1 MDENENHHFVEEIEE
16 SGLTRGD
23 LLKRAAGVGVGL
35 SALGMFEVQSALGA
49 SELTKV
55 KWISPRGTLD
65 VMDDFNLWVPITMGY
80 FRRLGIDLSLSPGDG
95 SGNLPQVAAG
105 QINMAYPSPGVLTSS
120 IEAGVPVI
128 SIWEQYPAQV
138 FDFVLNGKSRITHPR
153 QLRGKTIALLTDGWA
168 SIVNPMLAEVG
179 VSPKSVK
186 YRVFGPQ
193 WVQAVALGQADAG
206 LVWEGLRAQL
216 VGQSATFGS
225 AFQLKFLVGS
235 QWGSKGP
242 SNTYVVRTSD
252 LQDAQKKELY
262 SRVLQGS
269 VMGSEFAKANPRAAA
284 QITYG
289 ARPLLQKLISP
300 QVALESM
307 MQLATGYSVF
317 HRRPPHLYGWH
328 DPASWNRYLDA
339 IAKLGQTKKRL
350 NIKDVLTNDMVRAA
364 NQKADVARARR
375 DARAYKLNEFF
386 RTTTV
391 PKGYPL

>member
-1 MDENENHHFVEEIEE
+1 V
-16 SGLTRGD
+16 
-23 LLKRAAGVGVGL
+23 
-35 SALGMFEVQSALGA
+35 
-49 SELTKV
+49 
-55 KWISPRGTLD
+55 
-65 VMDDFNLWVPITMGY
+65 
-80 FRRLGIDLSLSPGDG
+80 
-95 SGNLPQVAAG
+95 
-105 QINMAYPSPGVLTSS
+105 
-120 IEAGVPVI
+120 
-128 SIWEQYPAQV
+128 
-138 FDFVLNGKSRITHPR
+138 NGKSKVTHPR
-153 QLRGKTIALLTDGWA
+153 QLKGKTIAIFTDIWRT
-168 SIVNPMLAEVG
+168 IINPMLVEVG
-179 VSPKSVK
+179 VDPKSVK

-242 SNTYVVRTSD
+242 SNTYVVRTAD
-252 LQDAQKKELY
+252 LQDAQKKDVY
-262 SRVLQGS
+262 SRLLQGS

-307 MQLATGYSVF
+307 MQLASGYSVF
-317 HRRPPHLYGWH
+317 HRRAPHLYGWH
-328 DPASWNRYLDA
+328 DAVSWNRYLDA

-350 NIKDVLTNDMVRAA
+350 SINDVLTNDLVRAA

-375 DARAYKLNEFF
+375 DGSAFKLNEFF

>member
-1 MDENENHHFVEEIEE
+1 MDENSLVEELGEN
-16 SGLTRGD
+16 GLTRRD
-23 LLKRAAGVGVGL
+23 LLKRTAGVGLGL
-35 SALGMFEVQSALGA
+35 SALGMLEVQPAVGA
-49 SELTKV
+49 GLTKV
-55 KWISPRGTLD
+55 RWVSPRGTLD
-65 VMDDFNLWVPITMGY
+65 VMDDFNLWVPIKLGY
-80 FRRLGIDLSLSPGDG
+80 YRRLGIDLTLSPGDA
-95 SGNLPQVAAG
+95 SGNLPQVAAN
-105 QINMAYPSPGVLTSS
+105 QIDMGYPSPGVLTSS

-138 FDFVLNGKSRITHPR
+138 FDFVLNGKSKITHPR
-153 QLRGKTIALLTDGWA
+153 QLKGKTISIFTDIWRT
-168 SIVNPMLAEVG
+168 IVNPMLVEVG
-179 VSPKSVK
+179 VDPKSVK
-186 YRVFGPQ
+186 FRVFGPQ

-206 LVWEGLRAQL
+206 LAWEGLRAQL

-242 SNTYVVRTSD
+242 SNTYVVRTAD
-252 LQDAQKKELY
+252 FQDAKKKDVFTRL
-262 SRVLQGS
+262 LQGS

-307 MQLATGYSVF
+307 MQLASGYSVF
-317 HRRPPHLYGWH
+317 HRQAPHLYGWH
-328 DPASWNRYLDA
+328 DATAWNRYLNA
-339 IAKLGQTKKRL
+339 IAKLGQTKTRL
-350 NIKDVLTNDMVRAA
+350 NINDVLTNDLVRAA

-375 DARAYKLNEFF
+375 DGKAFKLNEFF
-386 RTTTV
+386 STTAV

>member
-1 MDENENHHFVEEIEE
+1 MDEQHLLEEIENA
-16 SGLTRGD
+16 GLTRRE
-23 LLKRAAGVGVGL
+23 LLKRTAAAGVGL
-35 SALGMFEVQSALGA
+35 SALGMFDVQSALGA
-49 SELTKV
+49 GAATRV

-65 VMDDFNLWVPITMGY
+65 VMDDFNLWVPIKMGY
-80 FRRLGIDLSLSPGDG
+80 YKRLGIDLSLSPGDA
-95 SGNLPQVAAG
+95 SGNLPQVAARQVDMG
-105 QINMAYPSPGVLTSS
+105 YPSPGVLTSS
-120 IEAGVPVI
+120 IEAGVPVV

-138 FDFVLNGKSRITHPR
+138 FDFVLNGKSKLTHPR
-153 QLRGKTIALLTDGWA
+153 QLRGKTIAIFTDIWRT
-168 SIVNPMLAEVG
+168 IVNPMLVEVG
-179 VSPKSVK
+179 VDPKSVK

-242 SNTYVVRTSD
+242 SNTYVVRSD
-252 LQDAQKKELY
+252 DMQDAAKRDLY
-262 SRVLQGS
+262 IKLLSGS
-269 VMGSEFAKANPRAAA
+269 VMGSEFARANPRAAA

-307 MQLATGYSVF
+307 MQLASGYSVF
-317 HRRPPHLYGWH
+317 RRRPPHLYGWH
-328 DPASWNRYLDA
+328 DPASWNRYLAA
-339 IAKLGQTKKRL
+339 IAKLGQTKSRL
-350 NIKDVLTNDMVRAA
+350 SINQVLTNQIVRQA
-364 NQKADVARARR
+364 NGRADVARARR
-375 DARAYKLNEFF
+375 DARAFKLSEVFQN
-386 RTTTV
+386 TTV

>member
-1 MDENENHHFVEEIEE
+1 
-16 SGLTRGD
+16 
-23 LLKRAAGVGVGL
+23 
-35 SALGMFEVQSALGA
+35 
-49 SELTKV
+49 
-55 KWISPRGTLD
+55 
-65 VMDDFNLWVPITMGY
+65 MGY
-80 FRRLGIDLSLSPGDG
+80 YRRLGIDLSLSPGDA
-95 SGNLPQVAAG
+95 SGNLPQVAANQVDMG
-105 QINMAYPSPGVLTSS
+105 YPSPGVLTSS

-138 FDFVLNGKSRITHPR
+138 FDFVLNGKSKVTHPR
-153 QLRGKTIALLTDGWA
+153 QLKGKTIAIFTDIWRT
-168 SIVNPMLAEVG
+168 IINPMLVEVG
-179 VSPKSVK
+179 VDPKSVR

-242 SNTYVVRTSD
+242 SNSYVVRTAD
-252 LQDAQKKELY
+252 LQDATKKDVY
-262 SRVLQGS
+262 SRLLQGS

-307 MQLATGYSVF
+307 MQLASGYSVF
-317 HRRPPHLYGWH
+317 HRRAPHLYGWH
-328 DPASWNRYLDA
+328 DAASWNRYLNA
-339 IAKLGQTKKRL
+339 IAKIGQTKKRL
-350 NIKDVLTNDMVRAA
+350 SINDVLTNDMVREA
-364 NQKADVARARR
+364 NRKADSARARR
-375 DARAYKLNEFF
+375 DATAFKLNEFF
-386 RTTTV
+386 RTTVV

>member
-1 MDENENHHFVEEIEE
+1 MDEEILVEELDQK
-16 SGLTRGD
+16 GLTRRD
-23 LLKRAAGVGVGL
+23 LLKRTAGVGVGL
-35 SALGMFEVQSALGA
+35 SALGMFQVQSAPGA
-49 SELTKV
+49 AELTKV

-65 VMDDFNLWVPITMGY
+65 VMDDFNLWVPIKMGY
-80 FRRLGIDLSLSPGDG
+80 YRKLGIDLSLSPGDA
-95 SGNLPQVAAG
+95 SGNLPQVAAK
-105 QINMAYPSPGVLTSS
+105 QIDMGYPSPGVLTSS
-120 IEAGVPVI
+120 VEAGIPVI

-138 FDFVLNGKSRITHPR
+138 FDFVLNGKSKITHPR
-153 QLRGKTIALLTDGWA
+153 QLRGKTIALFTDGWT

-179 VSPKSVK
+179 ISPKSVK
-186 YRVFGPQ
+186 YRTFGPQ

-225 AFQLKFLVGS
+225 AFTLKFLVGS

-252 LQDAQKKELY
+252 MQDSAKKDLY
-262 SRVLQGS
+262 TRLLQGS

-289 ARPLLQKLISP
+289 ARPVLQKLISP

-307 MQLATGYSVF
+307 MQLASGYSVF
-317 HRRPPHLYGWH
+317 HRRAPHLYGWH
-328 DPASWNRYLDA
+328 DATSWNRYLNA
-339 IAKLGQTKKRL
+339 IAKLGQTKSRL
-350 NIKDVLTNDMVRAA
+350 NINDVLTNELVRAA

-375 DARAYKLNEFF
+375 DARAYKINEFF

>member
-1 MDENENHHFVEEIEE
+1 MDENQLVEEIEKA
-16 SGLTRGD
+16 GLTRRD

-35 SALGMFEVQSALGA
+35 SALGMFEVRSALGA
-49 SELTKV
+49 SQATRV

-65 VMDDFNLWVPITMGY
+65 VMDDFNLWVPIKMGY
-80 FRRLGIDLSLSPGDG
+80 FKRLGIDLSLSPGDA
-95 SGNLPQVAAG
+95 SGNLPQVASRQVDMG
-105 QINMAYPSPGVLTSS
+105 YPSPGVLTSS

-138 FDFVLNGKSRITHPR
+138 FDFVLNGKSKITHPR
-153 QLRGKTIALLTDGWA
+153 QLRGKTIAIFTDIWRT
-168 SIVNPMLAEVG
+168 IINPMLVEVG
-179 VSPKSVK
+179 VDPKSVK

-225 AFQLKFLVGS
+225 AFSLKFLVGS

-242 SNTYVVRTSD
+242 SNTYVVRTAD
-252 LQDAQKKELY
+252 MQDAAKKALY
-262 SRVLQGS
+262 VKLLSGS

-289 ARPLLQKLISP
+289 ARPLLQKVISP
-300 QVALESM
+300 QTALESM
-307 MQLATGYSVF
+307 MQLASGYSVF

-350 NIKDVLTNDMVRAA
+350 SINDVLTNELVRAA
-364 NQKADVARARR
+364 NSRADVARARR
-375 DARAYKLNEFF
+375 DARAYKLSEVF
-386 RTTTV
+386 RNTTV

>member
-1 MDENENHHFVEEIEE
+1 MDENSLEELVEK
-16 SGLTRGD
+16 GLTRRD
-23 LLKRAAGVGVGL
+23 LLKRTAGVGLGI
-35 SALGMFEVQSALGA
+35 SALGLLEIEPALGQG
-49 SELTKV
+49 LTKV
-55 KWISPRGTLD
+55 KWVSPRGTLD
-65 VMDDFNLWVPITMGY
+65 VMDDFNLWVPIKMGY
-80 FRRLGIDLSLSPGDG
+80 YRRLGLDVSLSPGDA

-105 QINMAYPSPGVLTSS
+105 QIDMGYPSPGVLTSS

-138 FDFVLNGKSRITHPR
+138 FDFVLSGKSKVTHPR
-153 QLRGKTIALLTDGWA
+153 QLKGKTIAIFTDIWRT
-168 SIVNPMLAEVG
+168 IINPMLVEVG
-179 VSPKSVK
+179 VDPKSVK

-242 SNTYVVRTSD
+242 SNTYVVRTAD
-252 LQDAQKKELY
+252 FQDAKKRDVFTRL
-262 SRVLQGS
+262 LQGS

-307 MQLATGYSVF
+307 MQLASGYSVF
-317 HRRPPHLYGWH
+317 HRQAPHLYGWH
-328 DPASWNRYLDA
+328 DATSWNRYLNA
-339 IAKLGQTKKRL
+339 IAKLGQTKTRL
-350 NIKDVLTNDMVRAA
+350 NIKDVLTNDLVRAA

-375 DARAYKLNEFF
+375 DGKAFKLNEFF
-386 RTTTV
+386 STTAV

>member
-1 MDENENHHFVEEIEE
+1 MDENSLVEELVEK
-16 SGLTRGD
+16 GLTRRD
-23 LLKRAAGVGVGL
+23 LLKRTAGVGLGI
-35 SALGMFEVQSALGA
+35 SALGLFEIEPALGQG
-49 SELTKV
+49 LTKV
-55 KWISPRGTLD
+55 KWVSPRGTLD
-65 VMDDFNLWVPITMGY
+65 VMDDFNLWVPIKMGY
-80 FRRLGIDLSLSPGDG
+80 YRRLGLDVSLSPGDA

-105 QINMAYPSPGVLTSS
+105 QIDMGYPSPGVLTSS

-138 FDFVLNGKSRITHPR
+138 FDFVLSGKSKVTHPR
-153 QLRGKTIALLTDGWA
+153 QLKGKTIAIFTDIWRT
-168 SIVNPMLAEVG
+168 IINPMLVEVG
-179 VSPKSVK
+179 VDPKSVK

-242 SNTYVVRTSD
+242 SNTYVVRTAD
-252 LQDAQKKELY
+252 FQDAKKRDVFTRL
-262 SRVLQGS
+262 LQGS

-307 MQLATGYSVF
+307 MQLASGYSVF
-317 HRRPPHLYGWH
+317 HRQAPHLYGWH
-328 DPASWNRYLDA
+328 DATSWNRYLNA
-339 IAKLGQTKKRL
+339 IAKLGQTKTRL
-350 NIKDVLTNDMVRAA
+350 NIKDVLTNDLVRAA

-375 DARAYKLNEFF
+375 DGKAFKLNEFF
-386 RTTTV
+386 STTAV

>member
-1 MDENENHHFVEEIEE
+1 MDENHLVEEIEKA
-16 SGLTRGD
+16 GLTRRE

-35 SALGMFEVQSALGA
+35 SALGMFEVRSALGA
-49 SELTKV
+49 AAATRV

-65 VMDDFNLWVPITMGY
+65 VMDDFNLWVPIKMGY
-80 FRRLGIDLSLSPGDG
+80 YRRLGIDLSLSPGDA

-105 QINMAYPSPGVLTSS
+105 QVDMGYPSPGVLTSS
-120 IEAGVPVI
+120 VAAGIPVI

-138 FDFVLNGKSRITHPR
+138 FDFVLNGKSKITHPR
-153 QLRGKTIALLTDGWA
+153 QLKGKTIAIFNDIWRT
-168 SIVNPMLAEVG
+168 IINPMLVEVG
-179 VSPKSVK
+179 VDPKSVK

-225 AFQLKFLVGS
+225 AFQLKFLVGT

-242 SNTYVVRTSD
+242 SNTYVVRTAD
-252 LQDAQKKELY
+252 MQDATKKALFT
-262 SRVLQGS
+262 RLLQGS

-300 QVALESM
+300 QVAVESM
-307 MQLATGYSVF
+307 MQLASGYSVF

-328 DPASWNRYLDA
+328 DATSWNHYLDA
-339 IAKLGQTKKRL
+339 IAKIGQVKKRL
-350 NIKDVLTNDMVRAA
+350 NINDVLTNELVRAA

-375 DARAYKLNEFF
+375 DGKAFKLNEFF

>member
-1 MDENENHHFVEEIEE
+1 MDENSLEELVEK
-16 SGLTRGD
+16 GLTRRD
-23 LLKRAAGVGVGL
+23 LLKRTAGVGLGI
-35 SALGMFEVQSALGA
+35 SALGLFEIQPALGQG
-49 SELTKV
+49 LTKV
-55 KWISPRGTLD
+55 KWVSPRGTLD
-65 VMDDFNLWVPITMGY
+65 VMDDFNLWVPIKMGY
-80 FRRLGIDLSLSPGDG
+80 YRRLGLDVSLSPGDA

-105 QINMAYPSPGVLTSS
+105 QIDMGYPSPGVLTSS

-138 FDFVLNGKSRITHPR
+138 FDFVLSGKSKVTHPR
-153 QLRGKTIALLTDGWA
+153 QLKGKTIAIFTDIWRT
-168 SIVNPMLAEVG
+168 IINPMLVEVG
-179 VSPKSVK
+179 VDPKSVK

-242 SNTYVVRTSD
+242 SNTYVVRTAD
-252 LQDAQKKELY
+252 FQDAKKRDVFTRL
-262 SRVLQGS
+262 LQGS

-307 MQLATGYSVF
+307 MQLASGYSVF
-317 HRRPPHLYGWH
+317 HRQAPHLYGWH
-328 DPASWNRYLDA
+328 DATSWNRYLNA
-339 IAKLGQTKKRL
+339 IAKLGQTKTRL
-350 NIKDVLTNDMVRAA
+350 NIKDVLTNDLVRAA

-375 DARAYKLNEFF
+375 DGKAFKLNEFF
-386 RTTTV
+386 STTAV

>member
-1 MDENENHHFVEEIEE
+1 MDEQDLVEVLGEQ
-16 SGLTRGD
+16 GMTRRD
-23 LLKRAAGVGVGL
+23 LLKRTAAVGVGL
-35 SALGMFEVQSALGA
+35 SALGMFEVGA
-49 SELTKV
+49 ATAAGLTKV
-55 KWISPRGTLD
+55 KWVSPRGTLD
-65 VMDDFNLWVPITMGY
+65 VMDDFNLWVPIKMGY
-80 FRRLGIDLSLSPGDG
+80 YRRLGIEMSLSPGDA

-105 QINMAYPSPGVLTSS
+105 QIDMGYPSPGVLTSS
-120 IEAGVPVI
+120 IDAGVPVL

-138 FDFVLNGKSRITHPR
+138 FDFVINGKSKVKSPK
-153 QLRGKTIALLTDGWA
+153 QLAGKTIALFTDGWT

-179 VSPKSVK
+179 VDPKSVK
-186 YRVFGPQ
+186 FRTFGPQ

-216 VGQSATFGS
+216 IGQSSTFGS
-225 AFQLKFLVGS
+225 AFAVKFLVGT

-242 SNTYVVRTSD
+242 SNSYVVRKSD
-252 LQDAQKKELY
+252 LDDAKKKEVY

-300 QVALESM
+300 QTAVESM

-328 DPASWNRYLDA
+328 DATSWNHYLDA

-350 NIKDVLTNDMVRAA
+350 SVDDVFTNDMVREA

-375 DARAYKLNEFF
+375 DAKATKLNEFF
-386 RTTTV
+386 RTTAV